1 MIIKRNKQF
10 SWFSNLFKKK
20 SPSTQPKTRKKLDP
34 FHMEIEDVFSIMG
47 KGTVVTGKIKRGSVE
62 VGDEVKLEG
71 KNISETVVV
80 NGIEKFRK
88 VLNKAS
94 VGENV
99 GINLRGIDHRK
110 IQRGDILCNISIED
124 LLKTKPESH
133 LYVSEKEK
141 ADIKKISP
149 QHRILMEIFDK
160 VEKSRPTWEFLEEV
174 GPQFS
179 FIDSID
185 IEDEEIELKLD
196 NQSGNIYRWTG
207 KYWEEINNS
216 RPPRKIQNL
225 KQELLKELSEY
236 RKEWDKEDEDTGRS
250 IVLNYI
256 DHLEQ
261 EIKKSRL

>member
-1 MIIKRNKQF
+1 MIVKRNKEF
-10 SWFSNLFKKK
+10 SWFSGLFKKK
-20 SPSTQPKTRKKLDP
+20 SLAQPPVKKRSEPLSKT
-34 FHMEIEDVFSIMG
+34 E
-47 KGTVVTGKIKRGSVE
+47 
-62 VGDEVKLEG
+62 
-71 KNISETVVV
+71 
-80 NGIEKFRK
+80 
-88 VLNKAS
+88 
-94 VGENV
+94 
-99 GINLRGIDHRK
+99 
-110 IQRGDILCNISIED
+110 IED

-141 ADIKKISP
+141 TDIKKISP
-149 QHRILMEIFDK
+149 QHKILMEIFDK
-160 VEKSRPTWEFLEEV
+160 VEKFRPTWEFLEEV

-179 FIDSID
+179 FIDGID

-196 NQSGNIYRWTG
+196 NQSGNVYRWTG

-216 RPPRKIQNL
+216 RPPRKIQDL

-236 RKEWDKEDEDTGRS
+236 RKEWDKEDEDAGRS

>member
-20 SPSTQPKTRKKLDP
+20 PIIQSPAKKRSEPLSKT
-34 FHMEIEDVFSIMG
+34 E
-47 KGTVVTGKIKRGSVE
+47 
-62 VGDEVKLEG
+62 
-71 KNISETVVV
+71 
-80 NGIEKFRK
+80 
-88 VLNKAS
+88 
-94 VGENV
+94 
-99 GINLRGIDHRK
+99 
-110 IQRGDILCNISIED
+110 IED

-149 QHRILMEIFDK
+149 QHRILIEIFDK

-179 FIDSID
+179 FIED
-185 IEDEEIELKLD
+185 IGDEEDEEIELKLD
-196 NQSGNIYRWTG
+196 NQSGNVYRWTG

-216 RPPRKIQNL
+216 HPPRKIQNL